1 MTAFAIEF
9 RRDMVHGRCVA
20 VSLPPAPAGSRAD
33 AGDDLPVVRADV
45 FARLPEEERDHARGL
60 APARQVTWVG
70 GRLAL
75 RAALVDLGVT
85 AGAMLS
91 DDRGAPV
98 LPPGTVGS
106 ISHKAHLAVAL
117 AAPDAGW
124 SVGVDLEDLTA
135 PRRRDIST
143 HVLTPSERQA
153 IASLE
158 EPRRSYEVLA
168 RFAAKEA
175 IYKAVDRFVR
185 RYVSFQEVTLHR
197 SADGNLHADL
207 RFRSGEGPFDV
218 ELAELALPGMIIA
231 TARVRPQRRHV
242 DPLG

>member
-1 MTAFAIEF
+1 MTAFAIQF
-9 RRDMVHGRCVA
+9 RRDLPHGRCVA
-20 VSLPPAPAGSRAD
+20 VSLPPAPAGSLAD
-33 AGDDLPVVRADV
+33 AGPDHGAVPPATLAQLPDA
-45 FARLPEEERDHARGL
+45 EQEHARRL

-75 RAALVDLGVT
+75 RAALSDLDVA
-85 AGAMLS
+85 AGAILS
-91 DDRGAPV
+91 DDRGAPR
-98 LPPGTVGS
+98 LPPGSVGS
-106 ISHKAHLAVAL
+106 ISHKPHLAVAL

-143 HVLTPSERQA
+143 HVLADSERQA

-158 EPRRSYEVLA
+158 ESVRRAEVLA

-185 RYVSFQEVTLHR
+185 RYVSFQEVVLHR
-197 SADGNLHADL
+197 AADGNLNATL
-207 RFRSGEGPFDV
+207 MFPPAEGRFDV
-218 ELAELALPGMIIA
+218 ELAELSLPGLIIA
-231 TARVRPQRRHV
+231 TARVRPRGRDV
-242 DPLG
+242 DR

>member
-1 MTAFAIEF
+1 MTTFAVEF
-9 RRDMVHGRCVA
+9 RRDLPHGRCVA
-20 VSLPPAPAGSRAD
+20 VSLPPAPAGSLAD
-33 AGDDLPVVRADV
+33 AGDDGAGEKAIVPAATFAQLPDA
-45 FARLPEEERDHARGL
+45 EQNYARGL
-60 APARQVTWVG
+60 APARRVTWVG

-75 RAALVDLGVT
+75 RAALLDLGVD

-106 ISHKAHLAVAL
+106 ISHKARLAIAL
-117 AAPDAGW
+117 AAPDADW
-124 SVGVDLEDLTA
+124 SVGIDLEDLTA
-135 PRRRDIST
+135 RRRGDIST
-143 HVLTPSERQA
+143 HVLTETERQA

-158 EPRRSYEVLA
+158 EPQRGHEVLA

-197 SADGNLHADL
+197 SADGELGADL
-207 RFRSGEGPFDV
+207 SLRAGEGPFDIQ
-218 ELAELALPGMIIA
+218 LAELSLPGFVIA
-231 TARVRPQRRHV
+231 TARVRA
-242 DPLG
+242 G